1 MSELLCEGTGQ
12 MQVSGWFTCT
22 ITGHRMGAGGNEIS
36 SCVAGASK
44 VCSLPLRF
52 SRAGGIEFRH
62 EGERGGGGAPL
73 RARWMART
81 RRERPLAGSGW
92 AAVTLLLPIMARLCA
107 YMSRRLIEKLIY
119 EKKLVGSSWTT
130 AVRFHSVNVMGD
142 RFIASVDPASSP
154 VISASSSPR
163 CFRYKIFTPTLF
175 GLSVYFSFYIWKNI
189 KWSTSIFEKA
199 FRLNATG

>member
-62 EGERGGGGAPL
+62 EGEREGGGCSVASAMDGEDE
-73 RARWMART
+73 
-81 RRERPLAGSGW
+81 ERKASGW
-92 AAVTLLLPIMARLCA
+92 LWMGCRNTVIANN
-107 YMSRRLIEKLIY
+107 
-119 EKKLVGSSWTT
+119 GTT
-130 AVRFHSVNVMGD
+130 MR
-142 RFIASVDPASSP
+142 
-154 VISASSSPR
+154 
-163 CFRYKIFTPTLF
+163 
-175 GLSVYFSFYIWKNI
+175 VYVS
-189 KWSTSIFEKA
+189 
-199 FRLNATG
+199 